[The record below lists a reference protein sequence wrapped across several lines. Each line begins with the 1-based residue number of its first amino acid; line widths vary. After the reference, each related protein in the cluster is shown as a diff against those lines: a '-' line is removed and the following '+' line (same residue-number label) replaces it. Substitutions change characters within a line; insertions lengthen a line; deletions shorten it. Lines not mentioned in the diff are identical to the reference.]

1 MIKKIVNNKQ
11 LLKIFTFKSV
21 LIIVIDLLINI
32 FSTAFTILIPYIIL
46 KYLNDKENIHLMLL
60 IILGIICFKSI
71 LNFFCSTCD
80 KLMDIECT
88 YLNYR
93 LESMLAEKF
102 VSINYELMQNTT
114 FLDLKSGASFAIT
127 KYRIIENLIKGSIS
141 LLSEIILL
149 ICSGCYLV
157 INYPVLLVL
166 IIISFGLHIFVNSQ
180 MNRKLEE
187 YFIQLFPI
195 NRRYNWLNNLK
206 YDLVKQKDIRIY
218 HLQNLIDKKTDIYN
232 KKTLNMFSEMNN
244 CTFRYASLVEIEN
257 SVFLYMGFMYIFYLS
272 FSSSISLGIS
282 LSLFSLLLQLNSIL
296 SSLGDNFTNNFQM
309 FGYLK
314 PIIQVFDYC
323 KDNSKVENNTI
334 IENVCSIKFSN
345 VSYKYP
351 DEEKYTLENIS
362 FEVNQGDKVGIL
374 GSNGAGKTTL
384 IKMLSGLIVP
394 TSGKIYVNGIDLDNW
409 DKKNYLSKVSAI
421 FQDFNLFDFTIKE
434 NIVVSE
440 LFEEERFNEVSRFT
454 EINNITQKLVKGYE
468 TGMGSRTNKE
478 GIFFSGG
485 QQQKVAIARCLY
497 KQSDISI
504 FDEPNS
510 NLDPIAEKTTYNRYS
525 KVDNKNILF
534 FVSHKILSTKFCNKI
549 IIIENG
555 HIIEQG
561 NRDELLLDNMSIY
574 SKLCEEKT

>member
-60 IILGIICFKSI
+60 LILGIICFKSI

-468 TGMGSRTNKE
+468 TGLGSRTNKE
-478 GIFFSGG
+478 GIFLSGG

>member
-323 KDNSKVENNTI
+323 KDNSKVENNKI

-468 TGMGSRTNKE
+468 TGLGSRTNKE
-478 GIFFSGG
+478 GIFLSGG

>member
-244 CTFRYASLVEIEN
+244 CTFRYASLVELEN
-257 SVFLYMGFMYIFYLS
+257 SVF
-272 FSSSISLGIS
+272 
-282 LSLFSLLLQLNSIL
+282 
-296 SSLGDNFTNNFQM
+296 
-309 FGYLK
+309 
-314 PIIQVFDYC
+314 
-323 KDNSKVENNTI
+323 
-334 IENVCSIKFSN
+334 
-345 VSYKYP
+345 
-351 DEEKYTLENIS
+351 
-362 FEVNQGDKVGIL
+362 
-374 GSNGAGKTTL
+374 
-384 IKMLSGLIVP
+384 
-394 TSGKIYVNGIDLDNW
+394 
-409 DKKNYLSKVSAI
+409 
-421 FQDFNLFDFTIKE
+421 
-434 NIVVSE
+434 
-440 LFEEERFNEVSRFT
+440 
-454 EINNITQKLVKGYE
+454 
-468 TGMGSRTNKE
+468 
-478 GIFFSGG
+478 
-485 QQQKVAIARCLY
+485 
-497 KQSDISI
+497 
-504 FDEPNS
+504 
-510 NLDPIAEKTTYNRYS
+510 
-525 KVDNKNILF
+525 
-534 FVSHKILSTKFCNKI
+534 
-549 IIIENG
+549 
-555 HIIEQG
+555 
-561 NRDELLLDNMSIY
+561 
-574 SKLCEEKT
+574 

>member
-468 TGMGSRTNKE
+468 TGLGSRTNKE
-478 GIFFSGG
+478 GIFLSGG

-574 SKLCEEKT
+574 SKLCEEKA

>member
-468 TGMGSRTNKE
+468 TGLGSRTNKE
-478 GIFFSGG
+478 GIFLSGG

>member
-1 MIKKIVNNKQ
+1 
-11 LLKIFTFKSV
+11 
-21 LIIVIDLLINI
+21 
-32 FSTAFTILIPYIIL
+32 
-46 KYLNDKENIHLMLL
+46 
-60 IILGIICFKSI
+60 
-71 LNFFCSTCD
+71 
-80 KLMDIECT
+80 
-88 YLNYR
+88 
-93 LESMLAEKF
+93 
-102 VSINYELMQNTT
+102 
-114 FLDLKSGASFAIT
+114 
-127 KYRIIENLIKGSIS
+127 
-141 LLSEIILL
+141 
-149 ICSGCYLV
+149 
-157 INYPVLLVL
+157 
-166 IIISFGLHIFVNSQ
+166 

-468 TGMGSRTNKE
+468 TGLGSRTNKE
-478 GIFFSGG
+478 GIFLSGG